1 MSHPL
6 YNPYESGNQ
15 SSSQGPYGPPSVQ
28 AERDPRR
35 ATSVLGPGSSFSSP
49 ATPANHGGNIQSQPV
64 NYRPEQ
70 SRARVNVGDMER
82 SVDPHVSRDREE
94 GTPTGQSTRFTY
106 TGTTSYPMSSTSASG
121 GRRQYDVERTSSS
134 LDWLPCYKG
143 STAADSSNYFP
154 PPASCS
160 RTSSGVSTFNASSD
174 RQRDGQSVPRLGDYD
189 YRVPDKPATPSA
201 TSQPTYTSE
210 SASSILLNFGLQRE
224 DLEYLVQYP
233 EDQLTPA
240 KLPFILREIRIQKTN
255 RAMNAVESKPYPEPQ
270 PFRGASGRDSLTG
283 SGGSSAVL
291 QPSKVIDYG
300 HTSKYVGGVGDE
312 IGKNSDRSTPSGG
325 SGSMMSANT
334 NNSSHSQEPPQK
346 EGSSVAKTS
355 YNSIQ
360 SSLAPPRI
368 DPAKQVKTQ
377 PIQTPQT
384 IVSSSSL
391 PRKDGDRTVYTPE
404 ACKPL
409 PLKQLETDRKLASVT
424 QPSPTLFRSV
434 HPDRPGLV
442 LIGSSDASGAKN
454 PTTTQGKGSV
464 VAEQR
469 QMQQRQQ
476 NQIKPMQQSQMPQS
490 QMPQSQMPQSQM
502 HRMPPSQMPPSQMP
516 PSQMPPSQMLQSHMH
531 RMPPSQMPPSQM
543 HQMPPSQMHRMPPSQ
558 MPPSQMHRMPPS
570 QMPPG
575 QMPPSQMPQSQM
587 PPSQMPQS
595 QMPPSQM
602 QQSQMQQSQM
612 AQSQMHR
619 MPQSQMPQSQMPQKK
634 PERST
639 IIPGPINHP
648 PPQPVLS
655 SMNFPQSQA
664 PSSSQG
670 PAKKPVS
677 KGLPAPG
684 MMYDYAAASPRAFPH
699 TCSLCFKECS
709 QMKDWISHQNT
720 SLHLESCRV
729 LRTKY
734 PEWKG
739 DIVLKPRDAGKDVKP
754 SSSAPAQTHQQRQKK
769 SSHGSHSRSHSPR
782 RHFSSE
788 GRGEKR
794 SRSRSPRSSRYS
806 HSSRSRSRSRSP
818 RYDRHRSRSRSQERP
833 GRRGERSPP
842 KRSDM
847 RRSPPRRTD
856 IRGSPPGRTD
866 VRRSPLRRTDM
877 RRSPP
882 GRTDIR
888 RSPPGRTNIRRSPL
902 RTTDMRRS
910 PLRTTDMRRS
920 PPRRTDMRG
929 SPPGRTGMRRS
940 PPGRTG
946 LRRSPPPR
954 TYVKRSPLRRSDGR
968 RSPQKRSRERRLSSE
983 RSPSPRK
990 SSTERL
996 AQKLLQNTDVQSLS
1010 KQTDLEAVVKTLLA
1024 EITKMKSSSSSS
1036 TSSATGGK
1044 NVKSTPAAGRMG
1056 SSSAASSS
1064 SCPSAAKKTTTLT
1077 KAGLKKSDSS
1087 ASTKTKSG
1095 RPTSSPPTRVRL
1107 GGIPKIVAHSD
1118 MVTAME
1124 QFGEIESIVMH
1135 RHKLQAL
1142 VTFKKEEDAKKLKSL
1157 GEVIVKGFPI
1167 PVVKDWDTE
1176 PKKTLLKKPAVSG
1189 VSTSQTSKSTKPTTG
1204 GKVPSKSVKTLLT
1217 RPKKPLASASAAK
1230 GTPPGK
1236 CANRKTA
1243 VKGSSSLTKA
1253 KVLVPKPRTVSSK
1266 PIAKTA
1272 KSGLQQGRTVEVSK
1286 SKSSSLRTSV
1296 SELVPEVKVEVE
1308 TASVSQEPQTPVDN
1322 LAAAGD
1328 PTKVKVEEQAA
1339 DVTPKSTIS
1348 EKHTELKSKELD
1360 SKVQQSVVVL
1370 EDSVKVKTG
1379 VETVPELK
1387 HEPEPVTV
1395 DEVTK
1400 EAGGAEP
1407 MELGETGVDVAG
1419 PTEAEEKQ
1427 TTVEAVSEK
1436 STESQPPT
1444 RKDETRPP
1452 AVPPPDTD
1460 ADPKPADTSSQMLQ
1474 TTIETETAEKASA
1487 QVPEPDAAAPE
1498 SKSSEGQPSTSNDET
1513 GPPTVPPVSSQVQ
1526 GLESTELSAA
1536 SGLVIQME
1544 ASRPPSSTEEE
1555 EKTTTEQE
1563 DPASAVKNQMDPKSA
1578 EGADKVST
1586 EPTAGAVSELQPAGT
1601 TSSPAVP
1608 HLTIGEMVE
1617 KLFNPEKKFSCL
1629 KQKTYLS
1636 KQGRRQVVITNL
1648 PKYDDGPYTEED
1660 VANLLIPFGFKYS
1673 QFKIY
1678 VLPQICVAFV
1688 EMPTGAE
1695 AHHIIDVSSSHRGI
1709 TFKGN
1714 KLELHVDCSGFRFQ
1728 PVMFYK
1734 SVMNAMNSSVDD
1746 TRHKIIYINN
1756 ISPSEAQDLREV
1768 LRKTNSV
1775 TNYLPLLNKVFIELE
1790 SSLHADRLGV
1800 WYSHQ
1805 KQGTGQTVLRLRPL
1819 WHKAKA
1825 FGRLAANALP
1835 DREYVPPGATSPSV
1849 EFEVPQGS
1857 LVQYW
1862 VTMATSPFTFR
1873 TLTPCFIIPDCMTV
1887 KRDMDMKKVK
1897 SQSTMYPTLLLTGLP
1912 DKGYSQEDVARLVWP
1927 YFPKHFP
1934 HSLNNNVI
1942 VLTLQRRAFVH
1953 FSRWRFCLRFI
1964 QDHIKR
1970 QIPFKQVVLEAHFV
1984 LDCMIPESREEL
1996 IYKSMMKWSNSRVPD
2011 PQSLEE
2017 RLLCV
2022 DISET
2027 SVHIIQT
2034 VMKTVAS
2041 IAKFVSYLPLANR
2054 ICVEMVDSSGVAQV
2068 VEKFRSPSM
2077 QRIFGDKVN
2086 HVESVKSRKQRLE
2099 GSSEIFI
2106 NLEPEDESPP
2116 PEHPDNDPQLVLQTS
2131 DSASAK
2137 PAAPNEPIT
2146 GEAVAA
2152 EPSSTAAGD
2161 VVMEEDKEKVGP
2173 EIVPD
2178 SGVGPQANKEVEKV
2192 AETEEVSTTA
2202 TIDAPADGTSVPE
2215 DSTTGVVASEET
2227 STDLPRINQDVFRA
2241 IKAAVHRHRLT
2252 QETKTQSEENESS
2265 SNISVKDEVTHQEKV
2280 LEDLHTSDTF
2290 SVDEPQF
2297 NIRDFVTVDE
2307 VAEDVEEMSPDPHSS
2322 SSSSGRK
2329 ETRSSDTSSAPKQ
2342 TSNRSSPRSLKDS
2355 KSSASSSSKSPKDP
2369 VKRSSSSISTSVS
2382 PKKTKDSSKPTK
2394 SSSSASASFLSLE
2407 TSPSSCHKAQQSKTQ
2422 SSRSSPTA
2430 RERVKKQSAAVERPP
2445 VSQREAAKESVVAK
2459 SDHKVSAESIAAKT
2473 DESETK
2479 IEKSS
2484 EMHPSAQTQRFGS
2497 NQDQNMETGLK
2508 DTTHK
2513 DPETGKEKKEE
2524 EEDEDDDGE
2533 KYEILDSFDHR
2544 TNENIEDMDQVA
2556 SSDTKSPEPESLQEE
2571 NFQVLD
2577 SVVQEDDG
2585 GEACS
2590 EKVVEGSTEDKR
2602 ATVQEE
2608 SCLVEDGGST
2618 GKQLSQEEEVPALM
2632 TSAESC
2638 KPSKDVQEP
2647 EDRIPQDEDQPPKV
2661 CDNKDN
2667 DVTEQETFEILD
2679 SIDDQTIMEQNTE
2692 AQSDQ
2697 MSTDITRREEEE
2709 DASKVV
2715 DSVTEQPITT
2725 ESESDNKKPDATSR
2739 RDDRSSKRSGLRTRA
2754 SKSEEKVKSPEKQDR
2769 VVKRSETPQDSTA
2782 RLPQRDQDPEEEKV
2796 SEMVHST
2803 EELVQEAAATERTD
2817 RRRSGRGKKED
2828 KMTLNLTEAS
2838 EKPDE
2843 ILDSVEDETVTE
2855 EPVVMTRSTRG
2866 RRGRTTQKDQT
2877 KKEDTPTR
2885 SRRTPAK
2892 ESQEKT
2898 LEMEKEAS
2906 SKEDSPTKKCD
2917 ITVREE
2923 IDEDA
2928 TYEILDSVEDEV
2940 LQDDRPPTGGKRKR
2954 GRPKKAVKSTRKNP
2968 VTLKGDKDA
2977 SEKEADDE
2985 KVSYQILDSVEDEMV
3000 EDQPPTEESSKN
3012 EEEEEPLYQI
3022 VDSVEDDQVQEESM
3036 TTEESKDET
3045 CPKEEEAAVQEDAP
3059 TCRNVVETSEK
3070 VVTKDLD
3077 NDPSTGLEKRESS
3090 SKEHIKEEGSSTT
3103 TSQKDPTTP
3112 EVEKNQVTSAL
3123 VDLDE
3128 VSDEEEDYFDDIAE
3142 EEELRE
3148 SKAAAKE
3155 KQLVMKE
3162 ERRTREKE
3170 ERRTREKEERR
3181 TREKEERRSRE
3192 GEERRS
3198 RERRSQSSSSSSSGG
3213 GGDRR
3218 RTMERGREK
3227 EEEVDTKEMVTL
3239 DEVGADEAGEEV
3251 ELQGGEPGGLV
3262 TLDEII
3268 EEEEEEGKGEN
3279 RLLEP
3284 RPPSKDEESRDSLN
3298 PEYLVTLDEAGEDE
3312 EEKVDEAEKT
3322 TSAKRKNDD
3331 DTEDNVN
3338 FVTVDEVGEVEEEEE
3353 EEEHKAPKTRGRA
3366 KKKTRKTPVRKSARG
3381 RKVEAK
3387 DESEEQEAGA
3397 CVAPPTSLDASL
3409 SPDKDPSS
3417 LLPDVRQEIQ
3427 KKEEEGAKP
3436 PETSAVEELQPGSL
3450 EAEEEKEG
3458 WSSAD
3463 VKVVS
3468 KRKKEIV
3475 GPEAKRSRSQSPS
3488 VPADFKLPPFRANQP
3503 LGQEFVVPKSGYFCN
3518 ICRFFYLSESS
3529 AKDVHCSSQA
3539 HYNNLQ
3545 AYYQKRQ
3552 QNQSG
3557 SSTPNSQGF
3566 ISD

>member
-15 SSSQGPYGPPSVQ
+15 SSSQGPYGLPSVQ
-28 AERDPRR
+28 AERDSRR
-35 ATSVLGPGSSFSSP
+35 ATSVLGPGSSFSSS
-49 ATPANHGGNIQSQPV
+49 ATPANHGGNIQSLPV

-70 SRARVNVGDMER
+70 SLARVNVGDVER
-82 SVDPHVSRDREE
+82 SVDSDIRRAREE
-94 GTPTGQSTRFTY
+94 VTSSGQSTRFTY

-121 GRRQYDVERTSSS
+121 GRRQSDVESRSSS

-143 STAADSSNYFP
+143 STAADSSNFLS

-160 RTSSGVSTFNASSD
+160 RTSIGGSTVNASSD
-174 RQRDGQSVPRLGDYD
+174 RQRDGQSFPVLGDYD
-189 YRVPDKPATPSA
+189 YRVPDKPAAPTD
-201 TSQPTYTSE
+201 TSRPTYTSE
-210 SASSILLNFGLQRE
+210 SASSILLNFGLERE

-240 KLPFILREIRIQKTN
+240 RLPFILREIRIQKTN
-255 RAMNAVESKPYPEPQ
+255 RAMTAVESKPYPEPQ
-270 PFRGASGRDSLTG
+270 PFRGAIGRDSLTG
-283 SGGSSAVL
+283 SAGSAAVL

-312 IGKNSDRSTPSGG
+312 IGRSANSVG
-325 SGSMMSANT
+325 SGSMMLANT
-334 NNSSHSQEPPQK
+334 SHSQEPPQK
-346 EGSSVAKTS
+346 GGSSVAKPS

-360 SSLAPPRI
+360 SSLAPPPI
-368 DPAKQVKTQ
+368 DPAKKLKNQ
-377 PIQTPQT
+377 PIQTPQP
-384 IVSSSSL
+384 IVSSASL
-391 PRKDGDRTVYTPE
+391 PRKDGDRTVYMPE
-404 ACKPL
+404 AGKPL
-409 PLKQLETDRKLASVT
+409 PLKELKTDRKSASVT
-424 QPSPTLFRSV
+424 QPSSTLIHGV

-442 LIGSSDASGAKN
+442 LIGNSNASGTKI

-476 NQIKPMQQSQMPQS
+476 NQMPQSQMHQMPQS
-490 QMPQSQMPQSQM
+490 QMLQSQMPPSQMHRMPPSQMPQSQM
-502 HRMPPSQMPPSQMP
+502 HRMPPSQMPPSQM
-516 PSQMPPSQMLQSHMH
+516 H
-531 RMPPSQMPPSQM
+531 
-543 HQMPPSQMHRMPPSQ
+543 
-558 MPPSQMHRMPPS
+558 
-570 QMPPG
+570 
-575 QMPPSQMPQSQM
+575 
-587 PPSQMPQS
+587 
-595 QMPPSQM
+595 QM
-602 QQSQMQQSQM
+602 QQSQMHQM
-612 AQSQMHR
+612 Q
-619 MPQSQMPQSQMPQKK
+619 QSQMPQSQMHQMQQSQMPQSQMHQMQQSQMHQMQQSQMQPQKQ

-639 IIPGPINHP
+639 IIPRPINHP
-648 PPQPVLS
+648 PPQPALS

-720 SLHLESCRV
+720 TLHLESCRV

-734 PEWKG
+734 PEWNG
-739 DIVLKPRDAGKDVKP
+739 AIVLKPRDAGKDVKP

-769 SSHGSHSRSHSPR
+769 SSHESHSRSHSPR

-833 GRRGERSPP
+833 GRRGDRSPP

-847 RRSPPRRTD
+847 RRSPPRR
-856 IRGSPPGRTD
+856 S
-866 VRRSPLRRTDM
+866 DM

-882 GRTDIR
+882 GRTDMRRSPLRRRDMR
-888 RSPPGRTNIRRSPL
+888 RSPPGR
-902 RTTDMRRS
+902 
-910 PLRTTDMRRS
+910 TDMRRS
-920 PPRRTDMRG
+920 PPRRTDE
-929 SPPGRTGMRRS
+929 RRS
-940 PPGRTG
+940 PTRRTDE
-946 LRRSPPPR
+946 RRSPPPR
-954 TYVKRSPLRRSDGR
+954 TYVKRSPLRRSDAR
-968 RSPQKRSRERRLSSE
+968 RSPQKRSRERRLTSE

-996 AQKLLQNTDVQSLS
+996 AQKLLQKTDVQSLS
-1010 KQTDLEAVVKTLLA
+1010 KQTDLEAVVKNLLA

-1036 TSSATGGK
+1036 TSSAKGGK
-1044 NVKSTPAAGRMG
+1044 SLKSTPAAGRMG

-1064 SCPSAAKKTTTLT
+1064 SSLSAAKKKTTTLT
-1077 KAGLKKSDSS
+1077 KAVLKKSDASG
-1087 ASTKTKSG
+1087 STKTKSV

-1107 GGIPKIVAHSD
+1107 GGILKKVAHSD
-1118 MVTAME
+1118 MVTVME

-1135 RHKLQAL
+1135 RQQLQAM
-1142 VTFKKEEDAKKLKSL
+1142 VTFKKEEDAKKLKKL
-1157 GEVIVKGFPI
+1157 GELVLKGFPI
-1167 PVVKDWDTE
+1167 TVIKELDTK
-1176 PKKTLLKKPAVSG
+1176 PKKTPLKKPSVSS
-1189 VSTSQTSKSTKPTTG
+1189 VSTSQTSKSTKPTTVR
-1204 GKVPSKSVKTLLT
+1204 KVPSTSVKTSLT

-1230 GTPPGK
+1230 GTTPGK
-1236 CANRKTA
+1236 CTNQKAA
-1243 VKGSSSLTKA
+1243 VKGSSGLTKG
-1253 KVLVPKPRTVSSK
+1253 KVSVPKPSTVSSK

-1272 KSGLQQGRTVEVSK
+1272 KSNLQQGKTVKVSK
-1286 SKSSSLRTSV
+1286 PKTSSLRTSV
-1296 SELVPEVKVEVE
+1296 SELVPEVKVTVG
-1308 TASVSQEPQTPVDN
+1308 TASASQEPETPVDN
-1322 LAAAGD
+1322 LAAAGHS
-1328 PTKVKVEEQAA
+1328 TK
-1339 DVTPKSTIS
+1339 
-1348 EKHTELKSKELD
+1348 ELKSKELD

-1370 EDSVKVKTG
+1370 EDSVKVETRDETG
-1379 VETVPELK
+1379 PELR
-1387 HEPEPVTV
+1387 HEPEPVTG
-1395 DEVTK
+1395 DALAK

-1407 MELGETGVDVAG
+1407 MELGETGETGVDVAE
-1419 PTEAEEKQ
+1419 PMEAESCAEVKEEKL
-1427 TTVEAVSEK
+1427 TKEEAASDK
-1436 STESQPPT
+1436 STESQQTT

-1452 AVPPPDTD
+1452 AVPPPDTE
-1460 ADPKPADTSSQMLQ
+1460 ADPKPADTSSQMLK
-1474 TTIETETAEKASA
+1474 TTIETETADEASA
-1487 QVPEPDAAAPE
+1487 QVPEPEAAAPE
-1498 SKSSEGQPSTSNDET
+1498 SKSIESQPATSNDET
-1513 GPPTVPPVSSQVQ
+1513 RPPAVPPASSQVQ
-1526 GLESTELSAA
+1526 GPESTELSAA
-1536 SGLVIQME
+1536 SGQVIEME
-1544 ASRPPSSTEEE
+1544 ASRPPSSTEER
-1555 EKTTTEQE
+1555 EKTTMEA

-1586 EPTAGAVSELQPAGT
+1586 EPPAGAVSEPQPAGA
-1601 TSSPAVP
+1601 TSPPAD
-1608 HLTIGEMVE
+1608 LTIGEMVE
-1617 KLFNPEKKFSCL
+1617 KLFNLKTISLLEKKTCSTKGKFL
-1629 KQKTYLS
+1629 GL
-1636 KQGRRQVVITNL
+1636 GRKMLMITNL
-1648 PKYDDGPYTEED
+1648 PKYEADPYTEAD
-1660 VANLLIPFGFKYS
+1660 VANLLIPFGFEYS
-1673 QFKIY
+1673 SLKIQ

-1688 EMPTGAE
+1688 EMPSAFKAFHLITMFPQ
-1695 AHHIIDVSSSHRGI
+1695 RGP

-1714 KLELHVDCSGFRFQ
+1714 KLKFHVVHSGIKTD
-1728 PVMFYK
+1728 PMGFYK
-1734 SVMNAMNSSVDD
+1734 SAMKVMNSSVDD
-1746 TRHKIIYINN
+1746 TEGRIIFITN
-1756 ISPSEAQDLREV
+1756 ISPSETRDLREA
-1768 LRKTNSV
+1768 LRKITSV
-1775 TNYLPLLNKVFIELE
+1775 TNFLPLLNKVFIELE

-1800 WYSHQ
+1800 WYSLQ
-1805 KQGTGQTVLRLRPL
+1805 EQAGGYSLCRLRHSWARHFKAP
-1819 WHKAKA
+1819 HKLAPKA
-1825 FGRLAANALP
+1825 LRDSKYA
-1835 DREYVPPGATSPSV
+1835 PPGASIPSV
-1849 EFEVPQGS
+1849 ESEVPLCSGGP
-1857 LVQYW
+1857 YW
-1862 VTMATSPFTFR
+1862 LTMPTSPFVFPTDS
-1873 TLTPCFIIPDCMTV
+1873 PCFIIPDYVTV
-1887 KRDMDMKKVK
+1887 KRNMNTKKLN
-1897 SQSTMYPTLLLTGLP
+1897 SQSSMFPTLMLTGLP

-1927 YFPKHFP
+1927 YFPKQTLY
-1934 HSLNNNVI
+1934 SLNNNVV

-1953 FSRWRFCLRFI
+1953 FSNWRSCDGFI
-1964 QDHIKR
+1964 QDHIMR
-1970 QIPFKQVVLEAHFV
+1970 QIPFKRFVLKAHFV
-1984 LDCMIPESREEL
+1984 LEYMYPESKEEL
-1996 IYKSMMKWSNSRVPD
+1996 MYKSMMKWSNSRVPD

-2022 DISET
+2022 EISES
-2027 SVHIIQT
+2027 SVHIIKT
-2034 VMKTVAS
+2034 VMNTVAS
-2041 IAKFVSYLPLANR
+2041 IAKFASFLPLANR

-2068 VEKFRSPSM
+2068 VEKLTSSSVKC
-2077 QRIFGDKVN
+2077 IFGNKVK
-2086 HVESVKSRKQRLE
+2086 HVESAKSRKQRLE
-2099 GSSEIFI
+2099 GSSEIFT

-2116 PEHPDNDPQLVLQTS
+2116 KSPPPECSDNDLQLLLQTS

-2146 GEAVAA
+2146 GEPVAA

-2161 VVMEEDKEKVGP
+2161 VAVEEDKEKVGP
-2173 EIVPD
+2173 EMVLD
-2178 SGVGPQANKEVEKV
+2178 SGDVPQANEDVEKV
-2192 AETEEVSTTA
+2192 TETEDVSTTA
-2202 TIDAPADGTSVPE
+2202 TIDAPADGTSVPA
-2215 DSTTGVVASEET
+2215 DSSTGVVASEKT

-2252 QETKTQSEENESS
+2252 QDMKTQSEENESS

-2280 LEDLHTSDTF
+2280 QKDSHTSDVFT
-2290 SVDEPQF
+2290 VNEPQF

-2307 VAEDVEEMSPDPHSS
+2307 VAEDVEEMSPDPGSS

-2329 ETRSSDTSSAPKQ
+2329 ETQSSDASSAPKQ
-2342 TSNRSSPRSLKDS
+2342 TSNRSSTRSLKDS
-2355 KSSASSSSKSPKDP
+2355 KSSASSSSKSPKDN
-2369 VKRSSSSISTSVS
+2369 VKRSSSSLSTSVS

-2394 SSSSASASFLSLE
+2394 SSSSASFLSLE
-2407 TSPSSCHKAQQSKTQ
+2407 TSPSSCHKAQRSKTK
-2422 SSRSSPTA
+2422 SSRSSPA
-2430 RERVKKQSAAVERPP
+2430 PSERVKKPPAAVERRP

-2459 SDHKVSAESIAAKT
+2459 SDHKVAAEGIAAKT
-2473 DESETK
+2473 VESETK

-2484 EMHPSAQTQRFGS
+2484 AMHPSAEEQRFGL
-2497 NQDQNMETGLK
+2497 NQDQNMETDLK
-2508 DTTHK
+2508 DTTLK
-2513 DPETGKEKKEE
+2513 DPEKGKEKKEE
-2524 EEDEDDDGE
+2524 EEEEEDDDE

-2544 TNENIEDMDQVA
+2544 TNENIDN
-2556 SSDTKSPEPESLQEE
+2556 KSPEPESLQEE

-2577 SVVQEDDG
+2577 SVDDEDDG

-2602 ATVQEE
+2602 ASVQEDDKPA
-2608 SCLVEDGGST
+2608 VEDSAI
-2618 GKQLSQEEEVPALM
+2618 KLM

-2647 EDRIPQDEDQPPKV
+2647 EDGIPAAEDQPPKV
-2661 CDNKDN
+2661 CDNKDS
-2667 DVTEQETFEILD
+2667 DVAEQETFKILD
-2679 SIDDQTIMEQNTE
+2679 SIDDQMTMDQNNDS
-2692 AQSDQ
+2692 QSDQ
-2697 MSTDITRREEEE
+2697 MSTDISRREEEEE

-2715 DSVTEQPITT
+2715 DSVSDQPTTT

-2754 SKSEEKVKSPEKQDR
+2754 SKGEEKVKSR
-2769 VVKRSETPQDSTA
+2769 A
-2782 RLPQRDQDPEEEKV
+2782 QDPEEEKV

-2803 EELVQEAAATERTD
+2803 EELVQEAATTERTD

-2838 EKPDE
+2838 EKPDEGEEASYE

-2885 SRRTPAK
+2885 SRRTPVR

-2898 LEMEKEAS
+2898 PKMEKEAF
-2906 SKEDSPTKKCD
+2906 SKENSPTKKTD

-2923 IDEDA
+2923 IDEEA

-2940 LQDDRPPTGGKRKR
+2940 LHEDRPPTGGKRKR

-2968 VTLKGDKDA
+2968 VTLKGDK
-2977 SEKEADDE
+2977 EADDEEADDEE

-3000 EDQPPTEESSKN
+3000 EDQPPTEESPKN
-3012 EEEEEPLYQI
+3012 EEEEPVYQI
-3022 VDSVEDDQVQEESM
+3022 VDSVEDDQVQEELM

-3059 TCRNVVETSEK
+3059 TCRTVVETSEERI
-3070 VVTKDLD
+3070 TKDLD
-3077 NDPSTGLEKRESS
+3077 HDPSAGLEKRESS
-3090 SKEHIKEEGSSTT
+3090 SKANIKEEGTSTT

-3112 EVEKNQVTSAL
+3112 EVEKNQVSAL

-3128 VSDEEEDYFDDIAE
+3128 VSDEEEDYPDDIAE

-3155 KQLVMKE
+3155 KQLVTKE
-3162 ERRTREKE
+3162 ERRTREREERRTRGKE
-3170 ERRTREKEERR
+3170 ERRT
-3181 TREKEERRSRE
+3181 
-3192 GEERRS
+3192 

-3213 GGDRR
+3213 GDRR

-3227 EEEVDTKEMVTL
+3227 EEEEVDTKEMVTL

-3251 ELQGGEPGGLV
+3251 VLQGGESDVETTAGEPGGLV
-3262 TLDEII
+3262 TLDEIV
-3268 EEEEEEGKGEN
+3268 EEEEEEGKGEQ
-3279 RLLEP
+3279 RGLEP
-3284 RPPSKDEESRDSLN
+3284 RPPSKDEESLDSLN

-3322 TSAKRKNDD
+3322 STSAKRKYDD
-3331 DTEDNVN
+3331 DTEENVN

-3353 EEEHKAPKTRGRA
+3353 EEEEHKTPRTRGRA
-3366 KKKTRKTPVRKSARG
+3366 KKRTRKTPVRKSARG

-3387 DESEEQEAGA
+3387 DEREEQEAA
-3397 CVAPPTSLDASL
+3397 SCVAPPTSLDASS

-3417 LLPDVRQEIQ
+3417 LLSDGQQEIQ
-3427 KKEEEGAKP
+3427 KEEEEGATP
-3436 PETSAVEELQPGSL
+3436 PAVEDLQPGGL

-3468 KRKKEIV
+3468 KRRKEIV

-3503 LGQEFVVPKSGYFCN
+3503 LGQEFVVPKFGYFCN
-3518 ICRFFYLSESS
+3518 ICRVFYLNESS
-3529 AKDVHCSSQA
+3529 AKDVHCSSKA

-3545 AYYQKRQ
+3545 ALYQKRQ
-3552 QNQSG
+3552 QNLSG

-3566 ISD
+3566 ISE